1 LASAT
6 ANPLNDRQVRALL
19 VASRETH
26 ADELDCDEFLAHM
39 AQYAEA
45 RAAGR
50 AIPDALVK
58 VEAHDRLCANC
69 AEECAALIELVRAQ
83 QAGAG

>member
-1 LASAT
+1 
-6 ANPLNDRQVRALL
+6 V
-19 VASRETH
+19 
-26 ADELDCDEFLAHM
+26 C

-50 AIPDALVK
+50 TIPDALAK

-69 AEECAALIELVRAQ
+69 AEECAALIELVRAE